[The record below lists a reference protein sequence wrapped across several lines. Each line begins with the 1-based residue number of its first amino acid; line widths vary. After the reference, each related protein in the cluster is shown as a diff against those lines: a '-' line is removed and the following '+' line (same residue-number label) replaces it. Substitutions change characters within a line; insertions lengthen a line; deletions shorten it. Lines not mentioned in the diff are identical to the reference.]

1 MKQVFKKTYAEA
13 VHFLEEFLLFLD
25 HFVSW
30 MNFSGFIP
38 KNSASREKS
47 SGDGSKTRSNDRVHF
62 RWLTLLLKSFNNKMA
77 ECQIENIWNFLLL
90 FVGAPLSLMLIL

>member
-1 MKQVFKKTYAEA
+1 MSKNEANFQKTYAEA

-30 MNFSGFIP
+30 MNFSRFIP

-77 ECQIENIWNFLLL
+77 EC
-90 FVGAPLSLMLIL
+90 